1 LKKNGA
7 MAFRADGNYDPTKS
21 YFDLTMVTNPFVIAD
36 RFEKTGNTQGAATN
50 TKIYVDNIYWSK

>member
-1 LKKNGA
+1 